1 VREKL
6 MFDRLTWRGRRGK
19 RCLLDPDDEEGDFGN
34 EMRDSRA
41 DLEGQGR
48 QAYIDDY
55 DTPMGELA
63 RIADD
68 VEAGRIE
75 LPPRWKL
82 DRPGADVQIWTTPS
96 GRRYACD
103 PSGELL
109 SLPDDGAAFSSPTSH
124 YRRRPRAV
132 RVPPPRRRP

>member
-1 VREKL
+1 
-6 MFDRLTWRGRRGK
+6 MFDRLTWRGRRDK
-19 RCLLDPDDEEGDFGN
+19 RHFLGPDDEEGDFGN
-34 EMRDSRA
+34 EVRDSWA
-41 DLEGQGR
+41 DLEEQGR
-48 QAYIDDY
+48 HYIDDY

-82 DRPGADVQIWTTPS
+82 DRPSADVQIWTTPS

-109 SLPDDGAAFSSPTSH
+109 SLPDNGTASSSPTS
-124 YRRRPRAV
+124 
-132 RVPPPRRRP
+132 